1 MKKNSM
7 NLLRTIALSGVLV
20 FALSSCTK
28 KTENVD
34 NTAITTTDSTAMM
47 TDPVS
52 TDPVNTSTLTD
63 AQIASIAVTA
73 NQADI
78 NYAKIAEQKATN
90 PEVKKFAQMMVA
102 DHQSV
107 IDQAV
112 ALVTKLKVTPDNN
125 NDTTK
130 SLMDGEAT
138 TKSKLEAAP
147 KGAEFD
153 KAYVDNEVA
162 YHTAVIDVVD
172 NTLIP
177 NAKNPELK
185 KLLESA
191 SPVFKQHL
199 EHAKKVQAGLNK

>member
-1 MKKNSM
+1 MKRNAM
-7 NLLRTIALSGVLV
+7 NLLRTMALSGAVL

-34 NTAITTTDSTAMM
+34 TDVMPVDSTEQVA
-47 TDPVS
+47 TDAP
-52 TDPVNTSTLTD
+52 TTSTLTD

-78 NYAKIAEQKATN
+78 NYAKIAEQKATS
-90 PEVKKFAQMMVA
+90 PEVKEFAKMMA
-102 DHQSV
+102 TDHQSV

-112 ALVTKLKVTPDNN
+112 ALVTKLNVTPDADNA
-125 NDTTK
+125 TTK
-130 SLMDGEAT
+130 SLMEGET
-138 TKSKLEAAP
+138 TAKAKLEAAA
-147 KGAEFD
+147 KGPEFD

-177 NAKNPELK
+177 NAQNPELK
-185 KLLESA
+185 KLLETA

-199 EHAKKVQAGLNK
+199 EHAKKVQAALNK

>member
-1 MKKNSM
+1 MRKNAM
-7 NLLRTIALSGVLV
+7 TFLRTITLSGAVL
-20 FALSSCTK
+20 FALASCEK

-34 NTAITTTDSTAMM
+34 VDVLPVDSTEQVA
-47 TDPVS
+47 TDAPMNS
-52 TDPVNTSTLTD
+52 ELTD

-78 NYAKIAEQKATN
+78 NYAKIAEQKATD
-90 PEVKKFAQMMVA
+90 PEVKKFAKMMA
-102 DHQSV
+102 MDHQSV

-112 ALVTKLKVTPDNN
+112 ALVTKLNVTSDDN

-130 SLMDGEAT
+130 SLMDGET
-138 TKSKLEAAP
+138 TAKAKLEAAA
-147 KGAEFD
+147 KGPEFD
-153 KAYVDNEVA
+153 KAYVDNEVT

-177 NAKNPELK
+177 NAQNPELK
-185 KLLESA
+185 KLLETA